1 MKVGKLG
8 WLVAMFLSGGMAVA
22 QGTVDDYRR
31 AYALKEKFST
41 DKVFYSNVNP
51 QWIEGTHQFWYVR
64 NTPDGRLYV
73 SVDADKKARKELFDS
88 HRLAKALGAASG
100 KEVKPE
106 ALALGRLSVSK
117 GLDTLRFVFNN
128 QRWMYASRKNQL
140 VNEGAVPLPPK
151 QKHWMEVDDEK
162 TASPVPS
169 PDGKWI
175 AFIKNQNIYVKEVA
189 TGKEKQLSLDGTL
202 GNYYSAYIR
211 WSPDSKKVASCK
223 IRPVEK
229 RYVYYVESSP
239 ADQLQPKLH
248 KQEYAKS
255 GDELPFKVP
264 CIYEVESGRSIIPST
279 ELFDRQY
286 EVYGPEWNPDSR
298 AVTFEYNQ
306 RGHQV
311 YRVLELSAET
321 GKVRPLVE
329 ETSDTYVNY
338 TRHFRH
344 DLKDGKQMIWMSERD
359 NWNHLYMYNR
369 ITAQPDYQITKGEW
383 YVREVLRVDE
393 DNRQIYFS
401 ANGMEAG
408 EDPYLI
414 RYYRIGFDG
423 KGLTCLTP
431 EEGMHRAWFSGDMKY
446 LVDVYSMVD
455 KVPVAVLR
463 SARDGKVVMPLETA
477 DITLLEAEG
486 WKAPEV
492 FVAKGRDGKT
502 DMWGLIAR
510 PTNFDPNKK
519 YPVIEYIYQGPG
531 DQYVP
536 KTFRPYDWNM
546 TSLAELGFIV
556 VMVDG
561 MGTSFR
567 SRAFENVCYK
577 NLKDAGLPDHIA
589 WIKAA
594 ARKYPY
600 MDVDRVGIYG
610 CSAGGQE
617 STNAVLLYPDFY
629 KAAYSACGC
638 HDNRMDKIWWNELWL
653 GYPVGDQYKEG
664 SNVENAHLLSRPL
677 MLVVGELDDNVDPA
691 STMQVVNA
699 LIKANKDF
707 ELVVIPGAHHTMG
720 EDFGEHKRYDF
731 FVRHLMQVNP
741 PKWDEIN
748 RRSEVCSC
756 RSLSVMINRGG
767 SVMED
772 KSIALLFYVIPC
784 FH

>member
-31 AYALKEKFST
+31 AYALKEKFSA

-140 VNEGAVPLPPK
+140 VNEGAVPLLLR

-248 KQEYAKS
+248 KQEYAKP

-383 YVREVLRVDE
+383 YVREVLWVDE

-408 EDPYLI
+408 EDPYFI

-463 SARDGKVVMPLETA
+463 SARDGKVAMPLETA

-756 RSLSVMINRGG
+756 RSLSVIINIGG